1 MLLLLTNQIDK
12 PNDFIDQQQV
22 LNAKCHQTDKRK
34 LKILP
39 KSQIIYNFVGNNLHN
54 KKHILYRSLF
64 NLPMF
69 KSLKNEDWVATIIGA
84 LILVLVVLSPSLMS
98 NNISMSLII
107 AILAYLGYLFM
118 GNKDKGQ
125 FLLSFVIIYILA
137 ELASYVA
144 NIDAIKTI
152 GLESVFF
159 AVLIGLLIRNTIGL
173 PKWMETAVKSEYY
186 IKAGLVILGSSILF
200 NEIMRAGALGMIQA
214 LIVVISV
221 WYFSFWVATKAFKID
236 NEMSMLLYSS
246 VSICGVSAAIAT
258 SGAIKGDPKKLSFVI
273 SLVLIVAIPMM
284 YLLPY
289 LANLMGLSQEVAGA
303 WLGGTIDT
311 TAAVVASGK
320 FIGETAEQYSVIIKS
335 AQNVLLGVAA
345 FVISIYWSYKGTNT
359 EIRPTGT
366 VLWERFPKFV
376 LGFLI
381 ASLVFSFAFDAET
394 GKELSRVANK
404 GSRGLLFSLAFVCIG
419 LETDF
424 RYIFKKENSKYIWSF
439 LTAQTFNVILTL
451 LVAWLLFSQY
461 D

>member
-1 MLLLLTNQIDK
+1 MLKT
-12 PNDFIDQQQV
+12 
-22 LNAKCHQTDKRK
+22 
-34 LKILP
+34 LK
-39 KSQIIYNFVGNNLHN
+39 S
-54 KKHILYRSLF
+54 
-64 NLPMF
+64 
-69 KSLKNEDWVATIIGA
+69 EDWVATIIGA
-84 LILVLVVLSPSLMS
+84 LILVLVILLPSLMT
-98 NNISMSLII
+98 NNISMSAII
-107 AILAYLGYLFM
+107 AILSYMGYLFM
-118 GNKDKGQ
+118 GNKDKGHFLISFIII
-125 FLLSFVIIYILA
+125 FLLA
-137 ELASYVA
+137 QLASYIA
-144 NIDAIKTI
+144 NISSIKTI

-159 AVLIGLLIRNTIGL
+159 AVLIGLFIRNTIGL
-173 PKWMETAVKSEYY
+173 PKWMASAVRSEYY

-200 NEIMRAGALGMIQA
+200 NEIMKAGALGMVQG
-214 LIVVISV
+214 LIVVFSV
-221 WYFSFWVATKAFKID
+221 WYFSFWISTKAFRID
-236 NEMSMLLYSS
+236 KEMSMLLSSS

-289 LANLMGLSQEVAGA
+289 LAKLMGLSQEVAGA

-345 FVISIYWSYKGTNT
+345 FIISIYWSYRGTNS

-366 VLWERFPKFV
+366 ILWDRFPKFV

-381 ASLVFSFAFDAET
+381 ASLVFSFVFDAET
-394 GKELSRVANK
+394 GKELSRIANK
-404 GSRGLLFSLAFVCIG
+404 GSRGLLFSLAFICIG

-439 LTAQTFNVILTL
+439 LTAQIFNIILTL
-451 LVAWLLFSQY
+451 LVAWVLFSQ

>member
-1 MLLLLTNQIDK
+1 ML
-12 PNDFIDQQQV
+12 
-22 LNAKCHQTDKRK
+22 
-34 LKILP
+34 
-39 KSQIIYNFVGNNLHN
+39 
-54 KKHILYRSLF
+54 
-64 NLPMF
+64 
-69 KSLKNEDWVATIIGA
+69 KSLKSEDWVATLIGVA
-84 LILVLVVLSPSLMS
+84 ILVLVIFIPTIIS
-98 NNISMSLII
+98 NNLYMSIII
-107 AILAYLGYLFM
+107 AVLTYLGYLFM
-118 GNKDKGQ
+118 GNKDKGG
-125 FLLSFVIIYILA
+125 FLISFAIIYALA
-137 ELASYVA
+137 QIASY
-144 NIDAIKTI
+144 ISSIPSIKTI

-173 PKWMETAVKSEYY
+173 PKWMASAVRSEYY

-200 NEIMRAGALGMIQA
+200 NEIMRAGALGMLQA
-214 LIVVISV
+214 LIVVLSV
-221 WYFSFWVATKAFKID
+221 WYFSFWISTKAFKID
-236 NEMSMLLYSS
+236 REMSMLLSSS

-289 LANLMGLSQEVAGA
+289 LANLMGLSQEIAGA

-359 EIRPTGT
+359 DIRPSGS
-366 VLWERFPKFV
+366 VLWDRFPKFV

-381 ASLVFSFAFDAET
+381 ASLIFSFAFEADM
-394 GKELSRVANK
+394 GKELSRIANK
-404 GSRGLLFSLAFVCIG
+404 GPRGLLFSLAFICIG

-424 RYIFKKENSKYIWSF
+424 RYIFKKANAKYIWSF

-451 LVAWLLFSQY
+451 IVAWLLFSN
-461 D
+461 

>member
-1 MLLLLTNQIDK
+1 MLKT
-12 PNDFIDQQQV
+12 
-22 LNAKCHQTDKRK
+22 
-34 LKILP
+34 LKI
-39 KSQIIYNFVGNNLHN
+39 
-54 KKHILYRSLF
+54 
-64 NLPMF
+64 
-69 KSLKNEDWVATIIGA
+69 EDWVATIIGA
-84 LILVLVVLSPSLMS
+84 LILVLVILLPSLMT
-98 NNISMSLII
+98 NNISMSAII
-107 AILAYLGYLFM
+107 AILSYMGYLFM
-118 GNKDKGQ
+118 GNKDNGQ
-125 FLLSFVIIYILA
+125 FLISFIIIFLLA
-137 ELASYVA
+137 QLASYIA
-144 NIDAIKTI
+144 NISSIKTI

-159 AVLIGLLIRNTIGL
+159 AVLIGLFIRNTIGL
-173 PKWMETAVKSEYY
+173 PKWMASAVRSEYY

-200 NEIMRAGALGMIQA
+200 NEIMKAGALGMVQG
-214 LIVVISV
+214 LIVVFSV
-221 WYFSFWVATKAFKID
+221 WYFSFWISTKAFRID
-236 NEMSMLLYSS
+236 KEMSMLLSSS

-289 LANLMGLSQEVAGA
+289 LAKLMGLSQEVAGA

-345 FVISIYWSYKGTNT
+345 FIISIYWSYRGTNS

-366 VLWERFPKFV
+366 ILWDRFPKFV

-381 ASLVFSFAFDAET
+381 ASLVFSFVFDAET
-394 GKELSRVANK
+394 GKELSRIANK
-404 GSRGLLFSLAFVCIG
+404 GSRGLLFSLAFICIG

-439 LTAQTFNVILTL
+439 LTAQIFNIILTL
-451 LVAWLLFSQY
+451 LVAWVLFSQ

>member
-1 MLLLLTNQIDK
+1 M
-12 PNDFIDQQQV
+12 
-22 LNAKCHQTDKRK
+22 
-34 LKILP
+34 
-39 KSQIIYNFVGNNLHN
+39 
-54 KKHILYRSLF
+54 
-64 NLPMF
+64 
-69 KSLKNEDWVATIIGA
+69 
-84 LILVLVVLSPSLMS
+84 
-98 NNISMSLII
+98 
-107 AILAYLGYLFM
+107 
-118 GNKDKGQ
+118 
-125 FLLSFVIIYILA
+125 
-137 ELASYVA
+137 AS
-144 NIDAIKTI
+144 
-152 GLESVFF
+152 
-159 AVLIGLLIRNTIGL
+159 AVR
-173 PKWMETAVKSEYY
+173 SEYY

-200 NEIMRAGALGMIQA
+200 NEIMKAGALGMVQG
-214 LIVVISV
+214 LIVVFSV
-221 WYFSFWVATKAFKID
+221 WYFSFWISTKAFRID
-236 NEMSMLLYSS
+236 KEMSMLLSSS

-289 LANLMGLSQEVAGA
+289 LAKLMGLSQEVAGA

-345 FVISIYWSYKGTNT
+345 FIISIYWSYRGTNS

-366 VLWERFPKFV
+366 ILWDRFPKFV

-381 ASLVFSFAFDAET
+381 ASLVFSFVFDAET
-394 GKELSRVANK
+394 GKELSRIANK
-404 GSRGLLFSLAFVCIG
+404 GSRGLLFSLAFICIG

-439 LTAQTFNVILTL
+439 LTAQIFNIILTL
-451 LVAWLLFSQY
+451 LVAWVLFSQ

>member
-1 MLLLLTNQIDK
+1 MLKT
-12 PNDFIDQQQV
+12 
-22 LNAKCHQTDKRK
+22 
-34 LKILP
+34 LK
-39 KSQIIYNFVGNNLHN
+39 S
-54 KKHILYRSLF
+54 
-64 NLPMF
+64 
-69 KSLKNEDWVATIIGA
+69 EDWVATIIGA
-84 LILVLVVLSPSLMS
+84 LILVFVILLPSLMT
-98 NNISMSLII
+98 NNISMSAII
-107 AILAYLGYLFM
+107 AILSYMGYLFM
-118 GNKDKGQ
+118 GNKDNGQ
-125 FLLSFVIIYILA
+125 FLISFIIIFLLSQ
-137 ELASYVA
+137 LASYIA
-144 NIDAIKTI
+144 NISSIKTI

-159 AVLIGLLIRNTIGL
+159 AVLIGLFIRNTIGL
-173 PKWMETAVKSEYY
+173 PKWMASAVRSEYY

-200 NEIMRAGALGMIQA
+200 NEIMKAGALGMVQG
-214 LIVVISV
+214 LIVVFSV
-221 WYFSFWVATKAFKID
+221 WYFSFWISTKAFRID
-236 NEMSMLLYSS
+236 KEMSMLLSSS

-289 LANLMGLSQEVAGA
+289 LAKLMGLSQEVAGA

-345 FVISIYWSYKGTNT
+345 FIISIYWSYRGTNS

-366 VLWERFPKFV
+366 ILWDRFPKFV

-381 ASLVFSFAFDAET
+381 ASLVFSFVFDAET
-394 GKELSRVANK
+394 GKELSRIANK
-404 GSRGLLFSLAFVCIG
+404 GSRGLLFSLAFICIG

-439 LTAQTFNVILTL
+439 LTAQTFNIILTL
-451 LVAWLLFSQY
+451 LVAWVLFSQ

>member
-1 MLLLLTNQIDK
+1 MI
-12 PNDFIDQQQV
+12 
-22 LNAKCHQTDKRK
+22 
-34 LKILP
+34 
-39 KSQIIYNFVGNNLHN
+39 
-54 KKHILYRSLF
+54 
-64 NLPMF
+64 
-69 KSLKNEDWVATIIGA
+69 KSLRSEDWVATLIGVV
-84 LILVLVVLSPSLMS
+84 ILVLVIIAPSVMKDKV
-98 NNISMSLII
+98 SMSIVI
-107 AILAYLGYLFM
+107 AILSYLGYLAM

-125 FLLSFVIIYILA
+125 FFISFAVIYILA
-137 ELASYVA
+137 QFASYLSS
-144 NIDAIKTI
+144 IPSIKTI

-159 AVLIGLLIRNTIGL
+159 AVLIGLIIRNTIGL
-173 PKWMETAVKSEYY
+173 PKWMATAVRSEYY

-200 NEIMRAGALGMIQA
+200 REIMRAGALGMVQA
-214 LIVVISV
+214 LVVVLAV
-221 WYFSFWVATKAFKID
+221 WYFSFWIATKAFKID
-236 NEMSMLLYSS
+236 KEMSMLLSSS

-289 LANLMGLSQEVAGA
+289 LAGLMGLSEEVAGA

-345 FVISIYWSYKGTNT
+345 FIISIYWSYKGTNS
-359 EIRPTGT
+359 EIRPSGM
-366 VLWERFPKFV
+366 VLWDRFPKFV

-381 ASLVFSFAFDAET
+381 ASLVFSFAFDMET
-394 GKELSRVANK
+394 GKELSRVANR

-439 LTAQTFNVILTL
+439 LTAQTFNVIITL
-451 LVAWLLFSQY
+451 IVAWLLFSQL
-461 D
+461 

>member
-1 MLLLLTNQIDK
+1 MLKT
-12 PNDFIDQQQV
+12 
-22 LNAKCHQTDKRK
+22 
-34 LKILP
+34 LK
-39 KSQIIYNFVGNNLHN
+39 S
-54 KKHILYRSLF
+54 
-64 NLPMF
+64 
-69 KSLKNEDWVATIIGA
+69 EDWVATIIGA
-84 LILVLVVLSPSLMS
+84 LILVFVILLPSLMT
-98 NNISMSLII
+98 NNISMSAII
-107 AILAYLGYLFM
+107 AILSYLGYLFM
-118 GNKDKGQ
+118 GNKDNGQ
-125 FLLSFVIIYILA
+125 FLISFIIIFLLA
-137 ELASYVA
+137 QLASYIA
-144 NIDAIKTI
+144 NISSIKTI

-159 AVLIGLLIRNTIGL
+159 AVLIGLFIRNTIGL
-173 PKWMETAVKSEYY
+173 PKWMASAVRSEYY

-200 NEIMRAGALGMIQA
+200 NEIMKAGALGMVQG
-214 LIVVISV
+214 LIVVFSV
-221 WYFSFWVATKAFKID
+221 WYFSFWISTKAFRID
-236 NEMSMLLYSS
+236 KEMSMLLSSS

-289 LANLMGLSQEVAGA
+289 LAKLMGLSQEVAGA

-345 FVISIYWSYKGTNT
+345 FIISIYWSYRGTNS

-366 VLWERFPKFV
+366 ILWDRFPKFV

-381 ASLVFSFAFDAET
+381 ASLVFSFVFDAET
-394 GKELSRVANK
+394 GKELSRIANK
-404 GSRGLLFSLAFVCIG
+404 GSRGLLFSLAFICIG

-439 LTAQTFNVILTL
+439 LTAQIFNIILTL
-451 LVAWLLFSQY
+451 LIAWALFSQ